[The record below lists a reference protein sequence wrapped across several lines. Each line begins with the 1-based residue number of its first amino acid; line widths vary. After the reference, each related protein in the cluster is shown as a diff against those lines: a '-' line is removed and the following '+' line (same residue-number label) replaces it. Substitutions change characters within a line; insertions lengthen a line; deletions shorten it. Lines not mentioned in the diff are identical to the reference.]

1 MAEADYAL
9 LGQNIARLMEGQHEI
24 LKRLDRMHTE
34 LEAQRNELRRLAE
47 SQMDGNRALRG
58 MRDDINLMVR
68 TEIGGLFAHLET
80 RLEQYIDEHLRN
92 KEPT

>member
-1 MAEADYAL
+1 MAEPDYTI
-9 LGQNIARLMEGQHEI
+9 LGENIARLLEGQRDI
-24 LKRLDRMHTE
+24 LTRLDRMHTE

-47 SQMDGNRALRG
+47 NQMDGNRALRG

-80 RLEQYIDEHLRN
+80 RLENWIAEQLAVRS
-92 KEPT
+92 